1 MAYPPFKMRGHEL
14 PGPNQRTPLPNRQ
27 DAVDI
32 YSTDGNNYQLTQD
45 QMAEQGFK
53 PLEEYDQKFQNMI
66 KDSSIYKEALANK
79 QKNAN
84 EQPNNQLSNDMAS
97 TESVNSGATGVQG
110 PDAKKKVDV
119 EVTVNGQKV

>member
-1 MAYPPFKMRGHEL
+1 MGYRPFKMRGHEL
-14 PGPNQRTPLPNRQ
+14 PGPNQRTPLTNRQ
-27 DAVDI
+27 DAIDI
-32 YSTDGNNYQLTQD
+32 YSTDGNYQLTED
-45 QMAEQGFK
+45 QMTEQGFK
-53 PLEEYDQKFQNMI
+53 PLEEYDK
-66 KDSSIYKEALANK
+66 KTRSIIENSPQYNEFLANQ
-79 QKNAN
+79 QKSAN

>member
-1 MAYPPFKMRGHEL
+1 MAYPPFKMTGHEL
-14 PGPNQRTPLPNRQ
+14 PGPNQRPQTELQDQ
-27 DAVDI
+27 DAIDI
-32 YSTDGNNYQLTQD
+32 YSTDGNYQLTQD

-84 EQPNNQLSNDMAS
+84 EQPNNELSND
-97 TESVNSGATGVQG
+97 VATTSVQG
-110 PDAKKKVDV
+110 PGAKKNVDI